1 MLAEAPPLFS
11 YRLVGFFFLGRRG
24 QMWWKFFFVLG
35 GDAVLMEGRVV
46 RVDWDAREK
55 GWLVCARGVFVQF
68 C

>member
-1 MLAEAPPLFS
+1 
-11 YRLVGFFFLGRRG
+11 
-24 QMWWKFFFVLG
+24 MWWKFFFVLG